1 MNKVI
6 FILICVFMSIFVN
19 CKIQNKEKTVD
30 FKITRKIEKKVDCDK
45 KIEGIKVSNNVVA
58 LEIQKGREY
67 DLYNLKSNKVIANV
81 RVFRESDCS
90 IIPVIF
96 NGDTNPNYSFISED
110 GDVSYK
116 LKLSRCYGFRNG
128 LCVVLLPDFD
138 FALLKPDGSFLD
150 KKFLQLGQMFSENKN
165 FAEFYD
171 GTTGY
176 IDIEGNKLF
185 EIDIDDIDGFLAA
198 TGFFNGVAIYKN
210 KKGSWTLIKDDGS
223 KIKDL
228 NINYAEDFSEEYSLV
243 RKQNEKY
250 NFVDV
255 NGNYFSD
262 IDFDYADAFSN
273 GRAKVNLDGKDYYF
287 YKDNSLILE
296 KKAIN

>member
-1 MNKVI
+1 MNKII
-6 FILICVFMSIFVN
+6 FICAFASIFSS
-19 CKIQNKEKTVD
+19 CKIQNKEKTLD
-30 FKITRKIEKKVDCDK
+30 FKINEQTEKKADFNK
-45 KIEGIKVSNNVVA
+45 KITGIKVTNNVVA

-67 DLYNLKSNKVIANV
+67 NLYNLRSNRIIANV

-110 GDVSYK
+110 GDVIYK

-128 LCVVLLPDFD
+128 VCVVLLPDFD

-150 KKFLQLGQMFSENKN
+150 RKFLQLGPMFSENKN

-176 IDIEGNKLF
+176 IDTEGNKLF
-185 EIDIDDIDGFLAA
+185 EIDIGDIDGFLAA
-198 TGFFNGVAIYKN
+198 TGFYNGIAICKN
-210 KKGSWTLIKDDGS
+210 KKGSWTFIKDDGS

-228 NINYAEDFSEEYSLV
+228 NIIYAEDFNEGYSV
-243 RKQNEKY
+243 VQKKNGKY

-262 IDFDYADAFSN
+262 IDFDYADGFSN
-273 GRAKVNLDGKDYYF
+273 GRAKVNLDGKEYYF
-287 YKDNSLILE
+287 YKDKSLVLE
-296 KKAIN
+296 E